1 MHSLFSLLC
10 MFMVNV
16 CCTDLLE
23 QSNGWEV
30 GEDLSI
36 ANELRKSLSVGW
48 HGKIKDGNEN
58 DLSQDSKLKKTGTSS
73 EQGIVKKVAE
83 EVNKL
88 ITSDNPG
95 SDDSLKFKDFPD
107 DVKEKR
113 LEIID
118 KINKLNQEKEKWKK
132 YHGIEIEKYFPGI
145 GTDCLYLKDDEV
157 MKVTETRKKTGDTEK
172 ITIRQTGKYFDI
184 LKEFQNLKKNKISI
198 LKKEKRKLE
207 KEDSSDASGKIA
219 KLNEEVKKLSEK
231 PAGVIDVKDLADT
244 WKTSVLELRKSLT
257 EVFHNV
263 KKEGK
268 NFEVDMTSNNKNI
281 PDNVKLRDVLRVL
294 QGYQDIARERIWDKT
309 KFKVGIGGE
318 ELEFYLKRAPLGY
331 YQIFYEMTGKDE
343 TQKKMEKKMKYKSE
357 RLGTQYK
364 DILSQ
369 IDKIEVKGDDVKTRE
384 MQVKVAKFMLENLD
398 NKIREQNELPDIIP
412 DFEDPSKAKNK
423 QEEEEI
429 VWRNKQ
435 RKNDM
440 KKTIGDLSILVNVV
454 EAAPMPQ
461 KQLEYF
467 SSRMKDDGY
476 VLDTSKEITEI
487 KKLPGA
493 VKESYMSAGR
503 TIALNSQVENLLKNF
518 IEDPKYVRLKDLFLS
533 QELFPAHIKQEGK
546 GKGGTFLSKEWASK
560 NKDAPLLSTLEFGA
574 LDASVDPTPGKSPE
588 SLDSSLASVM
598 LTDGLINKR
607 NFDHSDTLAK
617 KAEDDVNKARKR
629 TNSRADQIK
638 LAKNIKTSG
647 DVESESK
654 DDPTCVSKRQICSFE
669 ERKLD
674 LDENSIKIDN
684 DILTYKLYDV
694 HDKNKEYTVKT
705 KVDVEKLSSVNYGK
719 EQDGYAKKSRRSKF
733 RRKIERVRGP
743 LNTAFGIHGTLMSTF
758 SAISSFEKGDVEHG
772 AISTIQASHSL
783 GSLTGFN
790 EIVEKVSKKFFL
802 KAVAKGAEKAGLT
815 KVAEKASAKLLK
827 IAEEGSER
835 LIGNI
840 PYVGLVF
847 DAYFIAEDIIDLKK
861 AVKVDDPGEIALDS
875 VHLILDIAS
884 TFGNVIVGVF
894 GPEFEPFVWAISL
907 VRMAIDD
914 FYIDISSELK
924 KAHST
929 GDKILAFFKGLGEG
943 FVDFLTGGLR
953 RSLQQLKKKKKSD
966 DELLSKFSNTDLYF
980 NISSDCKI
988 DFTSGNFSSYGG
1000 SLKFKLN
1007 DDDSFN
1013 VTISGVPVGNHQF
1026 KTITTSHKCPG
1037 LKDIILGIGELPTLQ
1052 WKTQRANLWGFLPVA
1067 SEEVIEKFL
1076 DDQNSLY
1083 GSYTGNKKNNEFIA
1097 FQGNYSKVL
1106 ASECKDPDATGIVDL
1121 RLKNY
1126 FYILNGME
1134 GNDSFFLGPQ
1144 TAQVTGGLDHD
1155 LYYLGTH
1162 GGNTIIDNFAY
1173 DKLSDTLWLNV
1184 THDHVVCGRK
1194 NYDLLIQYCG
1204 THFVQVKNWF
1214 YPVTH
1219 DFQRH
1224 IVILTRDGIQLKVKD
1239 LGFEN
1244 GKYVVDCVPFSIDR
1258 SHSDN
1263 DECLVLNKPPYTEV
1277 VTITGGTKND
1287 VIIGNKESNFINAGP
1302 GENILIGGEGE
1313 DTYIIKPK
1321 GGCDHISNFA
1331 KDNQMDKLFIP
1342 INFKDIH
1349 ITASSDSVKVNEK
1362 AYSKKCIKSSKTV
1375 LQKRNLQ
1382 MDLKISFDLDVQED
1396 TNSLVDPTS
1405 CVYIQDWF
1413 KAENYRHMTFVSN
1426 DDVAFNVVGDQTN
1439 TTKKPFML
1447 DFSFSNKSITCNL
1460 SKANEVS
1467 NVQTII
1473 DSFLPDTLIGNDAPN
1488 FISSHGNDFIQGNGG
1503 SDAYK
1508 IAKNCLNTVINNYD
1522 IHLDNDII
1530 YIDQD
1535 FKDIELN
1542 YEPTNK
1548 SLEIDIGNNNA
1559 ITLLNWFQ
1567 NKTYRHASLRTTDGY
1582 LAILPDT
1589 YNEEQVDSK
1598 LQAVA
1603 IEISLEDEDCSYGS
1617 KTYDLSQRKY
1627 MGISKFTAMSDKC
1640 SYNVTGN
1647 SLNNHLDPGPG
1658 NPYGVQLLEGGNGSD
1673 TYVIGANY
1681 GEFNEINNYANDSL
1695 IDFVLLSV
1703 EYAYIEV
1710 DIEQDS
1716 NDIIVTSTSSSNLV
1730 NVRIKNF
1737 FLGKDYQHIVFQS
1750 ADHITFRLLPHFPHK
1765 KVMIIDYSHS
1775 QFSQK
1780 LNTTKLFPRA
1790 SVIYGSK
1797 EKGNVIYGSTET
1809 KRLVGGNKNDIIKGG
1824 ESGEQIEGNG
1834 GNDNLAGNEGDDI
1847 IFGGDGD
1854 DNLDGGEGNDV
1865 LSGGYGADVIDGG
1878 DGFDSVLLAGD
1889 IVNEKGVIVS
1899 LWANE
1904 PENEVL
1910 ISNDTGTVRIQPAV
1924 GKNGDAEGDSYRSIE
1939 MVHGSM
1945 FNDIIVGN
1953 DENNILSGNEG
1964 QDILITKKGYD
1975 VLVGGLG
1982 KDIYNLTDASGWK
1995 IVNNYA
2001 SDKKMDTI
2009 LAGKLS
2015 ERPCQYS
2022 YNDDL
2027 FIILS
2032 KGDDK
2037 RLTVALK
2044 EWYKSKKFQHITLE
2058 YYNDQDQ
2065 LIIDDPSKNIKLE
2078 TSVDSWVSY
2087 FSTTTFLT
2095 VLSYS
2100 SNEVVVR
2107 IGEMVQ
2113 NVQDED
2119 HHVQLNYVSENQLYL
2134 TKKLSRDM
2142 IVGSSAM
2149 KLQSGILGGVMISI
2163 SLSYHRCNNVLA
2175 ITLPVTIRTLP
2186 NVPTDIKVIDVS
2198 SVSLTIGWKAPSYLT
2213 DPNGKYYKYRCV
2225 AVENISKRKIK
2236 ITTKKAET
2244 SCVLEGL
2251 LHGTSYRVR
2260 VYSIIAGEKSQQ
2272 AASIDVTTKDIC
2284 KSISPPEN
2292 GNIVSERV
2300 IHGKEY
2306 ATVTCNHGYEMF
2318 ATRDNWQEKIDKEVN
2333 IRCISS
2339 QLCIKWSKS
2348 VCLEEATCL
2357 PVECSKQSLADQY
2370 ILNAN
2375 DVIKERYVAGDKL
2388 RLSCKD
2394 SYEFENKQ
2402 DTVTAICFHG
2412 KWKTSTGDRI
2422 PKCLPYV
2429 DCKGNLVPNL
2439 QISGQSTTIGDD
2451 GAYTV
2456 KHSSSARLVCID
2468 GYEMSGPDQL
2478 TCFNGTMRPVAP
2490 KSLCRPKHCVEIESP
2505 SNGKARKSPSG
2516 APVQDS
2522 SYTFSC
2528 DNDHWLDG
2536 HEKLTC
2542 RNGNWQPA
2550 TPPTCKP
2557 KPCNFFHCQNGG
2569 TCHNNVNNKDF
2580 SCSCTSNYHGLHCET
2595 QTLPDNFRNKIDEM
2609 LKESGGCKA
2618 EELYNYLSNP
2628 IIATYYTHPSSYY
2641 KIRAGTLPLNLYET
2655 ESTLN
2660 PLNLQLLTTSTS
2672 DPSEDLE
2679 NNKLS
2684 QYEQT
2689 QEQFDDFEPVDTFSN
2704 SDSSNSSD
2712 DDSES
2717 ASDQSLHTATNLI
2730 QPTRL
2735 GRDTY
2740 LAYVNDVSRTGGDD
2754 APSNHNFS
2762 NWP

>member
-1 MHSLFSLLC
+1 MHTNPAQNSLRLSAIVAVCLFESLPVL
-10 MFMVNV
+10 V
-16 CCTDLLE
+16 
-23 QSNGWEV
+23 S
-30 GEDLSI
+30 
-36 ANELRKSLSVGW
+36 
-48 HGKIKDGNEN
+48 
-58 DLSQDSKLKKTGTSS
+58 
-73 EQGIVKKVAE
+73 VKKVAE
-83 EVNKL
+83 ETNKL

-95 SDDSLKFKDFPD
+95 SDDSLKFKDFPQD
-107 DVKEKR
+107 AKEKR

-118 KINKLNQEKEKWKK
+118 KVNKLIQEKEKWKK
-132 YHGIEIEKYFPGI
+132 YHGIAIEEYFPGI

-198 LKKEKRKLE
+198 LKKEIRKLE

-219 KLNEEVKKLSEK
+219 ELNEEIKKLSEK
-231 PAGVIDVKDLADT
+231 PAGVIDIKDLVDT

-257 EVFHNV
+257 EVFSNV
-263 KKEGK
+263 KKEGRD
-268 NFEVDMTSNNKNI
+268 FEVDMTSNNKNI

-294 QGYQDIARERIWDKT
+294 QGYQDIARERLWDKT
-309 KFKVGIGGE
+309 KFKVGIGGGE
-318 ELEFYLKRAPLGY
+318 FEFYLKRAPLGY
-331 YQIFYEMTGKDE
+331 YQIFYEMASKDE

-364 DILSQ
+364 DILNQ

-398 NKIREQNELPDIIP
+398 NKIGEQTELPDIIP

-423 QEEEEI
+423 QEEEI

-487 KKLPGA
+487 KRLPGA

-503 TIALNSQVENLLKNF
+503 TIALNSQ
-518 IEDPKYVRLKDLFLS
+518 
-533 QELFPAHIKQEGK
+533 
-546 GKGGTFLSKEWASK
+546 EWASK
-560 NKDAPLLSTLEFGA
+560 NKDAPLLSTLEFGG

-588 SLDSSLASVM
+588 SLDSSLASGK
-598 LTDGLINKR
+598 LADGLINKR
-607 NFDHSDTLAK
+607 NFDQSDTLAK
-617 KAEDDVNKARKR
+617 KAEEEVNKATKRK
-629 TNSRADQIK
+629 NSRADQIT
-638 LAKNIKTSG
+638 LAKKIKTSEN
-647 DVESESK
+647 VESESK
-654 DDPTCVSKRQICSFE
+654 DDSSCFLKRQKCSFK
-669 ERKLD
+669 ERDFD
-674 LDENSIKIDN
+674 LDESSIKVDN

-694 HDKNKEYTVKT
+694 HDKNKIYTIRT

-719 EQDGYAKKSRRSKF
+719 EQDGYAEASRRNKF
-733 RRKIERVRGP
+733 RRKIGQLRGP

-758 SAISSFEKGDVEHG
+758 SAISSFGKGDVEQG
-772 AISTIQASHSL
+772 TISTIQASHSL

-802 KAVAKGAEKAGLT
+802 KAVAKGAEKVGLT

-835 LIGNI
+835 LIGDI
-840 PYVGLVF
+840 PYVGLAF
-847 DAYFIAEDIIDLKK
+847 DAYFIAEDITDLSK
-861 AVKVDDPGEIALDS
+861 AVKVGDPGEIALDS

-884 TFGNVIVGVF
+884 TIANVIVDVF
-894 GPEFEPFVWAISL
+894 GPEFEPIVWAISL
-907 VRMAIDD
+907 VRMSIDD

-924 KAHST
+924 KAHGT
-929 GDKILAFFKGLGEG
+929 GDKVLAFFKGLGEG

-953 RSLQQLKKKKKSD
+953 RSLQQLKEKKKSD

-1007 DDDSFN
+1007 DDDSFD
-1013 VTISGVPVGNHQF
+1013 VTISGVPVGNDQF

-1052 WKTQRANLWGFLPVA
+1052 WKTEQAKLWGFLPVA

-1106 ASECKDPDATGIVDL
+1106 ANECKDPDATGIVDL

-1126 FYILNGME
+1126 FYIMNGME

-1258 SHSDN
+1258 SKSKN

-1277 VTITGGTKND
+1277 VTITGGTKDD
-1287 VIIGNKESNFINAGP
+1287 VIIGNKESNFINVGP

-1342 INFKDIH
+1342 INFTDIH
-1349 ITASSDSVKVNEK
+1349 VTASSDSVEVNEE
-1362 AYSKKCIKSSKTV
+1362 AYLKKCIKSSKTV
-1375 LQKRNLQ
+1375 LQRRNLQ
-1382 MDLKISFDLDVQED
+1382 MDLKISFHPDVQED
-1396 TNSLVDPTS
+1396 TNSLGKSNSASAVAIAANSVGVCVDPTS

-1426 DDVAFNVVGDQTN
+1426 DDVAFNVVGDQKN

-1473 DSFLPDTLIGNDAPN
+1473 DSILPDTLIGNDAQN
-1488 FISSHGNDFIQGNGG
+1488 FISSHGHDFIKGNGG

-1508 IAKNCLNTVINNYD
+1508 IAKSCLNTVINNYD
-1522 IHLDNDII
+1522 IHMDNDII

-1535 FKDIELN
+1535 FKDIELS
-1542 YEPTNK
+1542 YEPTNQ
-1548 SLEIDIGNNNA
+1548 SLEINIGNNNA
-1559 ITLLNWFQ
+1559 FTLLNWFK
-1567 NKTYRHASLRTTDGY
+1567 NKTYRHAFLRTTDGY
-1582 LAILPDT
+1582 SAVLPQT
-1589 YNEEQVDSK
+1589 YDEKKVDSK

-1617 KTYDLSQRKY
+1617 KTYDLSQKKY
-1627 MGISKFTAMSDKC
+1627 MGISKFTAMSNKC

-1658 NPYGVQLLEGGNGSD
+1658 NPYGVQVLEGGNGSD

-1681 GEFNEINNYANDSL
+1681 GEFNEINNYAKDTL

-1716 NDIIVTSTSSSNLV
+1716 NDIIITSTSSSNLV

-1750 ADHITFRLLPHFPHK
+1750 ADQITFRLLPHFPHK
-1765 KVMIIDYSHS
+1765 KVMIVDYSHS
-1775 QFSQK
+1775 QFSHE

-1790 SVIYGSK
+1790 SVIYGSQ
-1797 EKGNVIYGSTET
+1797 EKSNVIYGSTET
-1809 KRLVGGNKNDIIKGG
+1809 KRLVGGNINDIIKGG

-1834 GNDNLAGNEGDDI
+1834 GNDDLAGNEGDDI

-1899 LWANE
+1899 LWANK

-1910 ISNDTGTVRIQPAV
+1910 ISTDTGSVRIQPGV

-1964 QDILITKKGYD
+1964 QDILITTKGYD

-1982 KDIYNLTDASGWK
+1982 KDIYNLKDASGWK
-1995 IVNNYA
+1995 IINNYA

-2027 FIILS
+2027 FITLS

-2044 EWYKSKKFQHITLE
+2044 EWYKNKRFRHIKLE
-2058 YYNDQDQ
+2058 YYNDEDQ
-2065 LIIDDPSKNIKLE
+2065 LITDDPSKNIKLE

-2100 SNEVVVR
+2100 SNEVFVR

-2113 NVQDED
+2113 YIQDED

-2142 IVGSSAM
+2142 IVGSSVI

-2163 SLSYHRCNNVLA
+2163 TLSYHRCNNVLA

-2213 DPNGKYYKYRCV
+2213 DPNGKYYKYLCV
-2225 AVENISKRKIK
+2225 AVENISKRKMK
-2236 ITTKKAET
+2236 IRTRKGEN

-2300 IHGKEY
+2300 INGKDY

-2318 ATRDNWQEKIDKEVN
+2318 ATRDNWREKIDKEVN
-2333 IRCISS
+2333 IRCNSS

-2348 VCLEEATCL
+2348 ICLEEATCL
-2357 PVECSKQSLADQY
+2357 PVECSKQSLSDEY

-2375 DVIKERYVAGDKL
+2375 NGIKERYVAGDKL
-2388 RLSCKD
+2388 MLSCKD
-2394 SYEFENKQ
+2394 SYEFENKE
-2402 DTVTAICFHG
+2402 DTVTAICFDG

-2429 DCKGNLVPNL
+2429 DCKGNLALNL
-2439 QISGQSTTIGDD
+2439 RISGQSTTTDDD

-2456 KHSSSARLVCID
+2456 KHSSSASLICIE
-2468 GYEMSGPDQL
+2468 GYEMVGPDQL
-2478 TCFNGTMRPVAP
+2478 TCFNGKMQPASP
-2490 KSLCRPKHCVEIESP
+2490 KSSCTPKHCVEIQSP

-2516 APVQDS
+2516 ATVQDS

-2557 KPCNFFHCQNGG
+2557 KPCNSSPCQNGG

-2580 SCSCTSNYHGLHCET
+2580 SCTCTSDYHGLLCET
-2595 QTLPDNFRNKIDEM
+2595 QTLPDYRTLRNKIDKM

-2618 EELYNYLSNP
+2618 EELYNNLTNP
-2628 IIATYYTHPSSYY
+2628 IMGYPSYMWSVLCIGQGTYLYSHKQQKTVIFIEHARSVAIITWLPKSSSIKLIDEGQRAVMEKFNEIKFTCFQYSE
-2641 KIRAGTLPLNLYET
+2641 KINQML
-2655 ESTLN
+2655 
-2660 PLNLQLLTTSTS
+2660 
-2672 DPSEDLE
+2672 
-2679 NNKLS
+2679 NKLKS
-2684 QYEQT
+2684 NADVQFGYCIWITYAEFQRIPRT
-2689 QEQFDDFEPVDTFSN
+2689 DSKMITERSEQFDC
-2704 SDSSNSSD
+2704 
-2712 DDSES
+2712 
-2717 ASDQSLHTATNLI
+2717 
-2730 QPTRL
+2730 
-2735 GRDTY
+2735 GRDSY
-2740 LAYVNDVSRTGGDD
+2740 DEKIFCAGVIKSK
-2754 APSNHNFS
+2754 
-2762 NWP
+2762 